1 MYQKKYLG
9 IILLK
14 ETKYLSSEN
23 CKLLMKDI
31 KDDTKRWKDVPCS
44 WIQKIN
50 IIKMTILSKAIYR
63 LNTVCIKL
71 SRAFFTE
78 LEQNNLNICMET
90 QKTPNS
96 QSNLE
101 KEKRAGRIRFLT
113 SNYTTRLQSTKQHG
127 AATKTDQWD
136 RTDSPEINS
145 GT

>member
-1 MYQKKYLG
+1 
-9 IILLK
+9 
-14 ETKYLSSEN
+14 
-23 CKLLMKDI
+23 
-31 KDDTKRWKDVPCS
+31 
-44 WIQKIN
+44 
-50 IIKMTILSKAIYR
+50 MTILSKAIYR

-71 SRAFFTE
+71 SRAKKKLSRAFFTE
-78 LEQNNLNICMET
+78 LEQNNLKICMET
-90 QKTPNS
+90 QKTPNR

-136 RTDSPEINS
+136 RTESPEINS